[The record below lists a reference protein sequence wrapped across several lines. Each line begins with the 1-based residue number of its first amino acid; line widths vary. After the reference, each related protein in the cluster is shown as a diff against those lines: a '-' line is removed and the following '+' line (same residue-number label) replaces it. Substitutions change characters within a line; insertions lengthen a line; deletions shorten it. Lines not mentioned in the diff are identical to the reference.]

1 VWWVC
6 PEPLKTD
13 NSNSLTLSFY
23 INLSCR
29 GCGKQITEAMKKYFV
44 LSVFIML
51 IGAFTNLD
59 SKAFVGQHSLI
70 ISGKVDSIGES
81 AIIGAGAVVTK
92 SVDSGVVVAGN
103 PAKRI
108 R

>member
-1 VWWVC
+1 MGQYVFC
-6 PEPLKTD
+6 GPG
-13 NSNSLTLSFY
+13 SL
-23 INLSCR
+23 
-29 GCGKQITEAMKKYFV
+29 V
-44 LSVFIML
+44 
-51 IGAFTNLD
+51 GAFTNLD
-59 SKAFVGQHSLI
+59 SQAFVGQHSLI